1 MIRFALLCAIICSPL
16 LVSQPASSQNTQW
29 LLNAPYN
36 PNTVPVITENGAQYA
51 DRLSDARRL
60 PEWFIGIYSGSTLSN
75 NYYVAAGICEVMRA
89 TFPQHRIHCAPLRS
103 EGSDDNVHLMN
114 SGKAQSILVE
124 AGLDLELMHELAPMP
139 RTRYGLS
146 LISHPGVM
154 IVARNS
160 GINSIAD
167 LPGKRINLGIE
178 GSETRRL
185 WHALLDA
192 NGLSPDDMQ
201 EVITAT
207 ADDDLRA
214 LCEGEI
220 DVFLSLVGLV
230 SPALIQTGSRCGARV
245 VSFDVDTETDD
256 SGLEP
261 LDSEFSDTS
270 DILEV
275 DQEPSVLLDI
285 EVALLFHE
293 ELPNY
298 VTCHIAK
305 ALFEHP
311 QLVLLQHLEL
321 ANPGEE
327 KMFDFGQVMD
337 FHPGVAQYLLE
348 RRCAAVPTEPA
359 DFPPRLEVIEV
370 LPAN

>member
-1 MIRFALLCAIICSPL
+1 MIRFALLCALICSPL

-29 LLNAPYN
+29 LENVPYN

-60 PEWFIGIYSGSTLSN
+60 PEWFIGIYSGSTISN

-103 EGSDDNVHLMN
+103 EGSNDNIHLMN

-124 AGLDLELMHELAPMP
+124 AGLDLDLTHDFSPMP

-160 GINSIAD
+160 GIDSIAD
-167 LPGKRINLGIE
+167 LPGKRVNLGIE

-185 WHALLDA
+185 WHALLEA
-192 NGLSPDDMQ
+192 NNLSPDDLE

-245 VSFDVDTETDD
+245 VSFDVEMETNE
-256 SGLEP
+256 SGIQP
-261 LDSEFSDTS
+261 GVSELNDNP
-270 DILEV
+270 DIAEV
-275 DQEPSVLLDI
+275 DQEPPVVLDI

-293 ELPNY
+293 EVPNY

-327 KMFDFGQVMD
+327 EMFDFGQVLA
-337 FHPGVAQYLLE
+337 FHPGVAQYLLK
-348 RRCAAVPTEPA
+348 RTCAEVPTKPA
-359 DFPPRLEVIEV
+359 DFPARLGIIEV